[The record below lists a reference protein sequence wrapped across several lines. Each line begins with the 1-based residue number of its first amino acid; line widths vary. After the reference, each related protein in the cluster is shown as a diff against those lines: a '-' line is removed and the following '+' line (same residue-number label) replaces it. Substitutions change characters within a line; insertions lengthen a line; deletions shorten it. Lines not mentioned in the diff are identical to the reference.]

1 MSSKQKYEYAI
12 SACLVGV
19 RCRWDGR
26 AKPDKKA
33 LSIFKRGR
41 CILICPEVSA
51 GLPTP
56 RPACEIIGGDG
67 SGVLAGRAR
76 VISRRRKDF
85 TKFFVKGAQLTYL
98 ELKEYGV
105 RKVILKSGSPSCGVN
120 RIYSGK
126 FDGQKKKGSGVFVS
140 LLAKKGIITQEI

>member
-1 MSSKQKYEYAI
+1 MSHQQKYEYAI

-19 RCRWDGR
+19 RCRWDGW
-26 AKPDKKA
+26 AKPDNKP
-33 LSIFKRGR
+33 LSIFKQRR

-51 GLPTP
+51 GLSMP
-56 RPACEIIGGDG
+56 RLACEMIGGDG
-67 SGVLAGRAR
+67 SDALAGRGR
-76 VISRRRKDF
+76 VISRRWKDF
-85 TKFFVKGAQLTYL
+85 TKFFVKGALLTYR

-105 RKVILKSGSPSCGVN
+105 RKLILKSGSPSCGVN

-126 FDGQKKKGSGVFVS
+126 FDGQKKTGSGVLVS